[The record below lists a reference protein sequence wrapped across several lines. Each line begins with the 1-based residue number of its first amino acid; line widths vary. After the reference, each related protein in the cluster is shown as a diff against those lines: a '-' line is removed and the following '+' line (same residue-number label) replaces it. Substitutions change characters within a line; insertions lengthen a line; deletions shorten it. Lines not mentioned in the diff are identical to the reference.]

1 MSIAPTQEGEDVPR
15 PAKVPTPPPAGY
27 LWTPE
32 AARRIGRSVK
42 TLWNYAHLDKGP
54 KPARIGRR
62 LAYKIT
68 DLDEFLTAEIEGET
82 DQDRVHESRPA
93 EPRTIRRKPARAVA

>member
-1 MSIAPTQEGEDVPR
+1 MPR

-27 LWTPE
+27 LWTPD

-42 TLWNYAHLDKGP
+42 TLWNYAHLGKGP
-54 KPARIGRR
+54 KPVRIGRK

-68 DLDEFLTAEIEGET
+68 ELDEFLQTEIDGEPDT
-82 DQDRVHESRPA
+82 GRAHESRPP
-93 EPRTIRRKPARAVA
+93 EPRMSRKPARAAA

>member
-1 MSIAPTQEGEDVPR
+1 MPR

-42 TLWNYAHLDKGP
+42 TLWNYRHLGKGP
-54 KPARIGRR
+54 KAVPIGRK
-62 LAYKIT
+62 LAYKISE
-68 DLDEFLTAEIEGET
+68 LDEFLQAEMNGET
-82 DQDRVHESRPA
+82 DPEAEYNSRPP
-93 EPRTIRRKPARAVA
+93 EPRLARTA